1 MPKENPYEGA
11 ILLTP
16 EQLGMAKEG
25 FVVVS
30 DGKGN
35 LVLVDPSYIS
45 EKAEKKAREALD
57 AVSRFDAFTRHVKHF
72 KKLCRSHFINAFTLW
87 KTKVMEGD
95 VPLSDQSLLNAD
107 EDVLFGKKTVADALA
122 ENGVLR
128 DIFVRIYGEY
138 DENED
143 DGDDVAFPEV

>member
-1 MPKENPYEGA
+1 MLRDKLYQGA

-16 EQLGMAKEG
+16 EQIEQAKEG
-25 FVVVS
+25 FVVAS

-35 LVLVDPSYIS
+35 LVLVDPCYIS
-45 EKAEKKAREALD
+45 DEAKRKAQEALD

-72 KKLCRSHFINAFTLW
+72 KKLCKSHFINAFTLW
-87 KTKVMEGD
+87 KTKVMEGEIS
-95 VPLSDQSLLNAD
+95 LSDQSLLNAD
-107 EDVLFGKKTVADALA
+107 EEVIFGEKTVTQALA

-143 DGDDVAFPEV
+143 EGDEVAFPEV